1 MLYLD
6 LLVVLLAIAVVLFFV
21 TQVLVPF
28 VRGTPYFPILR
39 KTAVSEAVVEAEQ
52 TLEELSE
59 IERLKA
65 LNEQITQRTNKL
77 KE

>member
-6 LLVVLLAIAVVLFFV
+6 LFIVLLAIAVVLFFV

-28 VRGTPYFPILR
+28 VRGTPYFPNLR
-39 KTAVSEAVVEAEQ
+39 ISEAHEAVVEAEH

-59 IERLKA
+59 VERLKT
-65 LNEQITQRTNKL
+65 LTEQITQRSNKL
-77 KE
+77 KD

>member
-6 LLVVLLAIAVVLFFV
+6 LFIVLLAIAIVLFFV

-28 VRGTPYFPILR
+28 VRGTPYFPIFDN
-39 KTAVSEAVVEAEQ
+39 SEAHEATIEAEH

-65 LNEQITQRTNKL
+65 LTEQINNRTTKL
-77 KE
+77 KD

>member
-6 LLVVLLAIAVVLFFV
+6 ILGVLLALAIVLTFV

-28 VRGTPYFPILR
+28 VRGTPYFPWVRASDIQ
-39 KTAVSEAVVEAEQ
+39 EAVEEAEH

-59 IERLKA
+59 IERLKT
-65 LNEQITQRTNKL
+65 LTEQINKRSNKL

>member
-6 LLVVLLAIAVVLFFV
+6 ILVGLLAVAVLLLFV

-28 VRGTPYFPILR
+28 VRGTSYFPILR
-39 KTAVSEAVVEAEQ
+39 KTAAHEAVLEAEH

-59 IERLKA
+59 IEQLKA
-65 LNEQITQRTNKL
+65 LTEQINQRSNKL

>member
-6 LLVVLLAIAVVLFFV
+6 LFIALIAIAVVLFFV

-28 VRGTPYFPILR
+28 VRGTPYFPSFLSTEVHE
-39 KTAVSEAVVEAEQ
+39 KVVEAEH

-59 IERLKA
+59 VEQLKA
-65 LNEQITQRTNKL
+65 LTEQINARTTKL
-77 KE
+77 KD

>member
-6 LLVVLLAIAVVLFFV
+6 LFIVLLAIAVVLFFV

-28 VRGTPYFPILR
+28 VRGTPYFPNLR
-39 KTAVSEAVVEAEQ
+39 KTAAHEAVVEAEH

-59 IERLKA
+59 VERLKA
-65 LNEQITQRTNKL
+65 LTEQITQRSNKL
-77 KE
+77 KD